1 MSDTFNNILRKV
13 TVGGIVTTVPG
24 QLRSDP
30 GFEFRSGPDPRLGG
44 PVYMAILEE
53 VVGRLSTGQ
62 AAFLGTR
69 ALVDTADGF
78 GRAVLYA

>member
-44 PVYMAILEE
+44 PVYMAILDATHLP
-53 VVGRLSTGQ
+53 VAMRQGNH
-62 AAFLGTR
+62 
-69 ALVDTADGF
+69 
-78 GRAVLYA
+78 AVYIATVP